1 MGKTLK
7 MELRRLFRDKFFY
20 VYPGAM
26 FLILIIGALTA
37 DPTHE
42 VHLLEIFYSS
52 YTPFFLAVTSAA
64 IMVIVHCSDEDK
76 NGYSKNLMGSIG
88 GRQNLTIAKLIIGA
102 ITMVIYSAINF
113 LGVFGEMVLE
123 STKLVNGTYAYPESP
138 DMMLEKYRDQ
148 WISREQFAEEMK
160 SLVSYEVAHYI
171 LLTVAGIAT
180 IAFAI
185 MLYEV
190 LRSAVFSYVMIML
203 ICFEILEMLIANV
216 IALIFDGFEIGRYLL
231 FAQFGYFGDAS
242 NPGDP
247 VWTFWVRNLIYVAL
261 FSGAAIFASKKKDAV

>member
-20 VYPGAM
+20 VYPGG
-26 FLILIIGALTA
+26 FLLLLIIGVLTA

-76 NGYSKNLMGSIG
+76 HGFSKNLIGSIG

-123 STKLVNGTYAYPESP
+123 STKLVNGTYPFPETA
-138 DMMLEKYRDQ
+138 DMMPEKSRDQ
-148 WISREQFAEEMK
+148 WISREQFADKMR
-160 SLVSYEVAHYI
+160 SLISHEVAHYI
-171 LLTVAGIAT
+171 LLTIAGIAT
-180 IAFAI
+180 IALAV
-185 MLYEV
+185 MLYEI
-190 LRSAVFSYVMIML
+190 LRSAAFSYVMILL
-203 ICFEILEMLIANV
+203 ICFDIFEMLLVNV
-216 IALIFDGFEIGRYLL
+216 VALISDKIEIARYLL
-231 FAQFGYFGDAS
+231 FTQFSYFGDAF